1 MHRIA
6 HTVRQSLS
14 QGQFLTLTS
23 RRFSSIIKRQSPAS
37 EAPLIDHLYEQAMEF
52 DQPDRSETDIDIL
65 AVPSLSGRE
74 VLAFFPIRSHTV
86 TAQGGIN
93 AALRN
98 MTQDDYRW
106 HMHDTVKGTDWL
118 GDQDAIHYM
127 TREAPKA
134 IYELESYGMA
144 FSRTED
150 GRIYQRDLGGQGLE
164 YGRGGQ
170 AYRTACAADRIG
182 HAMLHALSGQALKHD
197 AEFFVEF
204 FSLELLMVDGVCLGV
219 ICLSLED
226 GTLHRSHHRFF
237 ARNTV
242 LATRGMG
249 ESISPAHPRTLPPAM
264 ETPWLHAPVFPT
276 RTWSSSSSILQA
288 STAPVFCSRKVPTAK
303 GGYLLN
309 SYGERFMERYAPTA
323 KDRLPGI
330 AETAS
335 IFAGIDITR
344 DQVPVVPTVHYC
356 MSGIPTNFKG
366 QVLNVNVG
374 SSPSSESPLPGL
386 YAASEVACVSVHGAN
401 RLGANSLL
409 DIVVYGRV
417 CAIDIAENNEPGMP
431 LQSASPVDEHIELYS
446 IRNMHRVRT
455 IDGDLL
461 TAQIRE
467 DLQRAMQADI
477 AFRSEEPLVEDV
489 SKVQQ
494 VQHNFSTRLATKDRR
509 LVWNSDLVE
518 TLELRNLLACAVQ
531 TAQAALRRAESR
543 GSHPREDFPT
553 RDDVNW
559 LRHRLTWQ
567 GGENEG
573 VRVDYRGV
581 IKETLDDLDCASVAP
596 MKRSY

>member
-1 MHRIA
+1 MVARASLPNQDMEFVQFHPSGIYGAGVLLTEGA
-6 HTVRQSLS
+6 HGEGGLPAQLLWRTIHGAIRSD
-14 QGQFLTLTS
+14 G
-23 RRFSSIIKRQSPAS
+23 QSPCQSRQVAR
-37 EAPLIDHLYEQAMEF
+37 AMNLE
-52 DQPDRSETDIDIL
+52 I
-65 AVPSLSGRE
+65 RE
-74 VLAFFPIRSHTV
+74 
-86 TAQGGIN
+86 
-93 AALRN
+93 
-98 MTQDDYRW
+98 
-106 HMHDTVKGTDWL
+106 
-118 GDQDAIHYM
+118 
-127 TREAPKA
+127 
-134 IYELESYGMA
+134 
-144 FSRTED
+144 
-150 GRIYQRDLGGQGLE
+150 
-164 YGRGGQ
+164 GRG
-170 AYRTACAADRIG
+170 
-182 HAMLHALSGQALKHD
+182 S
-197 AEFFVEF
+197 
-204 FSLELLMVDGVCLGV
+204 
-219 ICLSLED
+219 
-226 GTLHRSHHRFF
+226 
-237 ARNTV
+237 
-242 LATRGMG
+242 
-249 ESISPAHPRTLPPAM
+249 
-264 ETPWLHAPVFPT
+264 
-276 RTWSSSSSILQA
+276 
-288 STAPVFCSRKVPTAK
+288 
-303 GGYLLN
+303 
-309 SYGERFMERYAPTA
+309 
-323 KDRLPGI
+323 
-330 AETAS
+330 S